1 MSMPPD
7 NDCLR
12 FGVWFILLCPY
23 GTLVI
28 ILGGHEVVSVDSAS
42 SSI

>member
-7 NDCLR
+7 NACLR
-12 FGVWFILLCPY
+12 IGIWFPLLCPY
-23 GTLVI
+23 GSLVI

-42 SSI
+42 SST